1 LLQTEKES
9 VLWPVQ
15 GASTDLRGKGASA
28 KLVGVHASMALRAG
42 ERRGAWRRDPVA
54 LGKELESGG
63 GRREKAGTL
72 DRGRSAGRRKGGG
85 RNA

>member
-9 VLWPVQ
+9 ALRPVR

-28 KLVGVHASMALRAG
+28 KLVGVHASMALRVG

-54 LGKELESGG
+54 LGKVESGG